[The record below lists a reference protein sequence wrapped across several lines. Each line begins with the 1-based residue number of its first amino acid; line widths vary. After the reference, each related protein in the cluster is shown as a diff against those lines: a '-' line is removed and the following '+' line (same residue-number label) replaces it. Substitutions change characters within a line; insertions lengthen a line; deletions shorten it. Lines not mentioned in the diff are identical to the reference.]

1 MKTLIDVT
9 KEYMDSNTPKGKVIY
24 ENGYKR
30 DNHSEEI
37 AMANWVV
44 NNLGGEIILLSENGG
59 TFGAKRSDYEWR
71 GKYWELKTVKSERS
85 VDSALRKAISQIYEK
100 PGGVILDF
108 GKNNVKLSQI
118 EAAIKSRLESSC
130 RFKVTNYKQSSTF

>member
-1 MKTLIDVT
+1 MKTLIDV
-9 KEYMDSNTPKGKVIY
+9 
-24 ENGYKR
+24 
-30 DNHSEEI
+30 I

-44 NNLGGEIILLSENGG
+44 NNLGGEIILLSENGE

-100 PGGVILDF
+100 TGGVILDF

-130 RFKVTNYKQSSTF
+130 RFKVDIMIITCGRLKRVFRFG